1 MDVKILLKNVFVE
14 NVWPANSALFIYV
27 STFCFA
33 GITCPVPPVDFA
45 LPNPYLNEVRY
56 PSLVTYTCQAGY
68 QHVGGDLVRTCQ
80 ADGTLS
86 GVAPT
91 CEGRVVFFMF

>member
-1 MDVKILLKNVFVE
+1 MYITGV
-14 NVWPANSALFIYV
+14 
-27 STFCFA
+27 FCFT
-33 GITCPVPPVDFA
+33 GITCPVPPGDFA
-45 LPNPYLNEVRY
+45 LPNSNEVRY
-56 PSLVTYTCQAGY
+56 PSSVTYTCQAGY

-91 CEGRVVFFMF
+91 CEGGGCLFMFLRRLTGKKNIV